1 MPTTTSTPTPGIAS
15 DLDAELKL
23 QYQGLTDDLKKYF
36 DSRLNTFLTKEKSSY
51 PNSANYYKD
60 RGDFLINQKI
70 DDLDTHRSNVWNYLT
85 TEFNQN
91 TKDKYLNALALSQNK
106 RDVIRQEKNFEDL
119 SKKYE
124 ENNTKSNVGKRQ
136 REILQY
142 EYNRRN
148 DLLFI
153 MQVIF
158 GTLVICV
165 FITALVNF
173 TIMPYE
179 VIYAVLVIFILLILY
194 IIYYIYFNKP
204 GRSKRY
210 WDKIDFA
217 SPDQPTF
224 KSSARKNGDKPKGNL
239 DKLNTK
245 LDTEFNKY
253 LDASCK
259 RAKPTPGPTVAT
271 STSTPSSTSAP
282 ART

>member
-1 MPTTTSTPTPGIAS
+1 MSSTTRTPNPTFSS

-23 QYQGLTDDLKKYF
+23 QYQGLTDELKRYF
-36 DSRLNTFLTKEKSSY
+36 DSRLTTFLNNEKGKYSPSS
-51 PNSANYYKD
+51 NYYKD

-85 TEFNQN
+85 AEFNQN

-106 RDVIRQEKNFEDL
+106 RDVVRQQKTYDDMM
-119 SKKYE
+119 KKYD
-124 ENNTKSNVGKRQ
+124 ENNNKSNVGKRQ
-136 REILQY
+136 REIVQY

-158 GTLVICV
+158 FTLVICV

-173 TIMPYE
+173 NSIPYE
-179 VIYAVLVIFILLILY
+179 GIYLVLLIFILLIIY
-194 IIYYIYFNKP
+194 IIYYIYFKAP

-210 WDKIDFA
+210 WDKVDYP
-217 SPDQPTF
+217 SPDTPSL
-224 KSSARKNGDKPKGNL
+224 KSSAYKKGDKPKGNL
-239 DKLNTK
+239 DKLNKK

-259 RAKPTPGPTVAT
+259 RPRN
-271 STSTPSSTSAP
+271 TSAP
-282 ART
+282 TTVPTRTA